1 MLLDI
6 LSGLWITE
14 QEAYDFFSR
23 FAPTNPDHVL
33 LILAFGALLFSLW
46 TLFWKGCALWVAAMN
61 KQPKWFIALLAINT
75 LGLLEIAFLLH
86 HYKKGTLK
94 LKK

>member
-23 FAPTNPDHVL
+23 FAPTNPDNVL
-33 LILAFGALLFSLW
+33 FLLALGVFLLSLW
-46 TLFWKGCALWVAAMN
+46 SLVWKGLALWVAAMN
-61 KQPKWFIALLAINT
+61 KQPKWFVALLAINT
-75 LGLLEIAFLLH
+75 LGLLEIAFLLY